1 MKCEWGNW
9 AKSLEGEKLT
19 QVIKDLGYHDGF
31 WTLLQDWGSLK
42 MTRIRSWTV
51 DRKVKGGEIDW
62 EDIGL
67 IQVKDT

>member
-31 WTLLQDWGSLK
+31 WTLLQDQ
-42 MTRIRSWTV
+42 
-51 DRKVKGGEIDW
+51 GEPQND
-62 EDIGL
+62 
-67 IQVKDT
+67 

>member
-42 MTRIRSWTV
+42 MTRIRNLEPANLETEVEKGQS
-51 DRKVKGGEIDW
+51 KVTPKAAS
-62 EDIGL
+62 
-67 IQVKDT
+67 